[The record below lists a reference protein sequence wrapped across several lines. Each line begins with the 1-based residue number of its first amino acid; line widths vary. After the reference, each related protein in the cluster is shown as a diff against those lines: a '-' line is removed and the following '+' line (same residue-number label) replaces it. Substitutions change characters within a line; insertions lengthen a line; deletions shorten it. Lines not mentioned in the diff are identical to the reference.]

1 MAKPAVF
8 ALLESPKLISR
19 KFWVIEKSWNF
30 YTVGNDLFKS
40 IISCLFTFLQDL
52 DDKEFDDDEETE
64 WQHYLRASIDCI
76 MRVAEVFPD
85 DVLQLVVSQL
95 FVYNFS

>member
-1 MAKPAVF
+1 MIC
-8 ALLESPKLISR
+8 LNRL
-19 KFWVIEKSWNF
+19 N
-30 YTVGNDLFKS
+30 
-40 IISCLFTFLQDL
+40 ISCSFTFLQDL

>member
-1 MAKPAVF
+1 MAKTAVF
-8 ALLESPKLISR
+8 SLQESPQLISR
-19 KFWVIEKSWNF
+19 KFWVKEKSWNF

>member
-1 MAKPAVF
+1 MIYLNQYSAVF
-8 ALLESPKLISR
+8 
-19 KFWVIEKSWNF
+19 
-30 YTVGNDLFKS
+30 
-40 IISCLFTFLQDL
+40 FTFSQDL

>member
-1 MAKPAVF
+1 M
-8 ALLESPKLISR
+8 
-19 KFWVIEKSWNF
+19 
-30 YTVGNDLFKS
+30 
-40 IISCLFTFLQDL
+40 FTFLQDL

>member
-1 MAKPAVF
+1 MFEP
-8 ALLESPKLISR
+8 
-19 KFWVIEKSWNF
+19 
-30 YTVGNDLFKS
+30 